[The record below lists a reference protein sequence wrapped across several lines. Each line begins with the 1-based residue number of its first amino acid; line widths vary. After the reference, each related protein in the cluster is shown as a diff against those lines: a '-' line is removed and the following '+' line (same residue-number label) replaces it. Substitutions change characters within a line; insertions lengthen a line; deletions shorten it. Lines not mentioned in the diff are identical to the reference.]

1 MQLSE
6 PTADPAFITG
16 YYLINQIKENNK
28 VLLSGDGADEIFG
41 GYGMIK
47 KFRNRLYKSNLSHG
61 FTEVIS
67 NLNKNL
73 LPNIIYKI
81 GIQKNY

>member
-41 GYGMIK
+41 GYGM
-47 KFRNRLYKSNLSHG
+47 L
-61 FTEVIS
+61 
-67 NLNKNL
+67 KNL
-73 LPNIIYKI
+73 EIDYINQTYHMDLLR
-81 GIQKNY
+81 